1 MGTKTQP
8 QMHKEPANA
17 EQRYETT
24 DSDRLRNTCPE
35 TSLTPL
41 QVHSQNER
49 SIRSERR
56 LTTPRERWFHFSSLF
71 ARRSRDVNTITTTT
85 FATSTADVGT
95 TATLARPEPSTID
108 NSTTTILTL
117 SPQNNDP
124 ENLPDVAAVLP
135 RKNSKRRS
143 RNRSQSGSLYSLATL
158 AQTGEIQLHSRN
170 EKDPDAEALGS
181 SLLKRNIDSK
191 DKILLTSMAA
201 DETAQTQ
208 IELEEI
214 TADGLNN
221 SSKSGLRAS
230 LMSYLSKFNIWKNS
244 NCRDQ
249 SKRSSRSKQL
259 TTPSGVVYNTGPSSS
274 LGPRKSVNISTDFE
288 QFPAADN
295 TDDKVS
301 DRFVNAKEMGI
312 RRLSQIRRRRS
323 SYYFSENERRI
334 RANDREFN
342 AQFKYADNYIK
353 TSKYSLMTFLPFNL
367 LEQFQR
373 LANFYFLCLLVLQ
386 LIPAISSLTPVTTA
400 IPLIGVLTLT
410 AVKDAYDDI
419 QRHLSDSQVNNR
431 KSKTLRNGKLVDE
444 RWSGVQV
451 GDVIR
456 MENNQFVAADILLL
470 STSEPNGLCF
480 IETAELDGETNLK
493 CKQCLTETIELG
505 QQDDLLWNFNGEIIC
520 EKPNNLLNKFEGTL
534 IWRNQRFAL
543 DNEKILLRGCVLR
556 NTQWCYGVVIFAGKD
571 TKLMQN
577 SGKTQFKSTGVDRLL
592 NFIIIGI
599 VLFLLSICA
608 FFTVACALW
617 EGFIGQHFQSYL
629 PWENIIPK
637 NVLQGSTVIGLLVFF
652 SYAIVLN
659 TVVPISLYVSV
670 EVIRFVQ
677 SFLINWDEE
686 MYYEPTKTH
695 AKARTTTLNEEL
707 GQIQYIFSDKTGTLT
722 QNIMTF
728 NKCSI
733 NGRTYGDVF
742 DLRTGEVVEITDN
755 EFQTQNSNSTIMKN
769 KLDIGTTATLRLH
782 KVDVHRS
789 GGKTPTTPTN
799 NVSSKIKQL
808 HQLQEQPTTTT
819 NNTTTT
825 TSKQLNSGSTTTTPI
840 NSPSSWDNFYL
851 KPPDTVAGVAGGG
864 GVTNTPHTLIT
875 TAKVE
880 IENPIFHNNDDANV
894 NSPPSSPCSTPSPQG
909 KRVKYA
915 KEPKTHRRAAKLE
928 PSSEKARVR
937 RQASTLSTC
946 SDKVIILGD
955 VAIKEP
961 KIIATTTNN
970 TTNNTTT
977 YHSNNNK
984 PPHSNNYKIQNLN
997 QNKSDFASVS
1007 LKRKLNGSTPNTAI
1021 AITTLSP
1028 TNSSTVV
1035 THLQNPNPNKKN
1047 QNKKFRFSPFSK
1059 KTHTPPLI
1067 ETVTMTTMSSP
1078 SSSAQPPTH
1087 RCRPQFCTSFC
1098 SCSSSSL
1105 RNEDQLNR
1113 QDFVT
1118 MYDDCTESSAHYL
1131 YKKST
1136 YTTTTITTPS
1146 TNTKCTNNIK
1156 HNNTCDNN
1164 FLKPPPPSDL
1174 HFLNHD
1180 HVNFK
1185 TATARNST
1193 TDHIWNNVHH
1203 KQQVHTVEPVDFSAN
1218 PEYEPEFRWYDRT
1231 LLDAVRSDEEHAH
1244 NFFRLLALCH
1254 TVMPE
1259 YVEDRLEYQA
1269 QSPDESALV
1278 SAARNFGF
1286 VFRSRTPNSI
1296 TIEVMGRKEE
1306 YELLHILDFN
1316 NVRKRMSVILRRGDK
1331 IFLYCKGADSVI
1343 YDRLSSSQHDI
1354 KARTQDHL
1362 NKFAGEGLRTLVLA
1376 ERHLSPEFYEDWSKR
1391 HWEASVSLDHRE
1403 EKLNAIME
1411 EIESELVLVGVTAIE
1426 DKLQDGVPQTIANL
1440 QMAGIKVWVLT
1451 GDKQETA
1458 INIGYS
1464 CQLLT
1469 DDLADV
1475 FIVDGSTIEEV
1486 DKQLRQF
1493 KESIRIVNRFRPTP
1507 LEPAVNLN
1515 GSHLN
1520 DRSPSSLKITQVSP
1534 PPPPAISVVTFSAET
1549 NELYD
1554 SLEKGG
1560 SAARNVLRDD
1570 EIVEENTGFA
1580 IVING
1585 HSLVHCLSPELETK
1599 FLDIASQCKAVICCR
1614 VTPLQKALVVEL
1626 IKRAKNA
1633 VTLAIGDGANDVSMI
1648 KAAHIGVGIS
1658 GQEGLQAVLASD
1670 YSIAQFR
1677 YLERLL
1683 LVHGRWSYYRMCKFL
1698 RYFFYKNFAF
1708 TLCHCWY
1715 SFFCG
1720 FSAQTVFD
1728 PMFISVYN
1736 LFYTSLPVLALGV
1749 FEQDVSDR
1757 HSVDFP
1763 KLYTPGLK
1771 SQLFNTKEFVYSV
1784 LHGAFSS
1791 LILFLIP
1798 YGTYHKGV
1806 SPNGLILSDHM
1817 TLGAVVATILI
1828 IDNTAQIALYTS
1840 YWTIFNHITIW
1851 GSLIWYFV
1859 LDYFYNYVVG
1869 GPYVGS
1875 LTMAMK
1881 DLTFW
1886 TTMFITVVLIMIPV
1900 LAYKFYLI
1908 DCQPSLAD
1916 KIRMKR
1922 RQASLKL
1929 RQTSSVMRAPSSRR
1943 SRRSLRSGYAFA
1955 HQEGFG
1961 RLITSGKIMRKLPQ
1975 EFAFPLGLGSKK
1987 VQSSGATQDAKTNNN
2002 NSTRDNNKNSS
2013 MDDNSLNNDA
2023 LTNNTETNIE
2033 GLSPRAPCQD
2043 LDTINL

>member
-1 MGTKTQP
+1 MPNGNKRRPDTLELEVLRAPT
-8 QMHKEPANA
+8 PA
-17 EQRYETT
+17 ERRYETT
-24 DSDRLRNTCPE
+24 DSDRLRTRCPE

-41 QVHSQNER
+41 QTHSHAER
-49 SIRSERR
+49 SLSIRIERR
-56 LTTPRERWFHFSSLF
+56 PTTPRERWYHFSSLF
-71 ARRSRDVNTITTTT
+71 PRRSRDVNTTT
-85 FATSTADVGT
+85 FATTTADVGT

-117 SPQNNDP
+117 SPQNNENQENQ

-143 RNRSQSGSLYSLATL
+143 RNKSQSGSLYSLATL

-170 EKDPDAEALGS
+170 NSVKKFKEIDPESDALAS
-181 SLLKRNIDSK
+181 SLIKRKVESK
-191 DKILLTSMAA
+191 EKILLTSVAA
-201 DETAQTQ
+201 EEAAQTQ
-208 IELEEI
+208 IELDEV
-214 TADGLNN
+214 TADGLN
-221 SSKSGLRAS
+221 SSAKSGLRAS
-230 LMSYLSKFNIWKNS
+230 LMSYLSKLAVWKNS
-244 NCRDQ
+244 NCRRQ
-249 SKRSSRSKQL
+249 SKRSTRSKQFP
-259 TTPSGVVYNTGPSSS
+259 TPSGGYSTGPSSS

-288 QFPAADN
+288 QFPAAEN
-295 TDDKVS
+295 TDDKLS
-301 DRFVNAKEMGI
+301 DRLANAKEMGL

-353 TSKYSLMTFLPFNL
+353 TSKYSMMTFLPFNL

-431 KSKTLRNGKLVDE
+431 KSKTLRSGKLVDE

-505 QQDDLLWNFNGEIIC
+505 QQDELLWNFNGEIIC

-534 IWRNQRFAL
+534 MWRNQRFAL
-543 DNEKILLRGCVLR
+543 DNEKVLLRGCVLR

-686 MYYEPTKTH
+686 MYYEPNKTH

-742 DLRTGEVVEITDN
+742 DLRTGEVVEI
-755 EFQTQNSNSTIMKN
+755 
-769 KLDIGTTATLRLH
+769 
-782 KVDVHRS
+782 
-789 GGKTPTTPTN
+789 
-799 NVSSKIKQL
+799 
-808 HQLQEQPTTTT
+808 
-819 NNTTTT
+819 
-825 TSKQLNSGSTTTTPI
+825 
-840 NSPSSWDNFYL
+840 
-851 KPPDTVAGVAGGG
+851 
-864 GVTNTPHTLIT
+864 
-875 TAKVE
+875 
-880 IENPIFHNNDDANV
+880 ND
-894 NSPPSSPCSTPSPQG
+894 
-909 KRVKYA
+909 
-915 KEPKTHRRAAKLE
+915 
-928 PSSEKARVR
+928 
-937 RQASTLSTC
+937 
-946 SDKVIILGD
+946 
-955 VAIKEP
+955 
-961 KIIATTTNN
+961 
-970 TTNNTTT
+970 
-977 YHSNNNK
+977 
-984 PPHSNNYKIQNLN
+984 
-997 QNKSDFASVS
+997 
-1007 LKRKLNGSTPNTAI
+1007 
-1021 AITTLSP
+1021 
-1028 TNSSTVV
+1028 
-1035 THLQNPNPNKKN
+1035 
-1047 QNKKFRFSPFSK
+1047 
-1059 KTHTPPLI
+1059 
-1067 ETVTMTTMSSP
+1067 
-1078 SSSAQPPTH
+1078 
-1087 RCRPQFCTSFC
+1087 
-1098 SCSSSSL
+1098 
-1105 RNEDQLNR
+1105 
-1113 QDFVT
+1113 
-1118 MYDDCTESSAHYL
+1118 
-1131 YKKST
+1131 
-1136 YTTTTITTPS
+1136 
-1146 TNTKCTNNIK
+1146 
-1156 HNNTCDNN
+1156 
-1164 FLKPPPPSDL
+1164 
-1174 HFLNHD
+1174 
-1180 HVNFK
+1180 
-1185 TATARNST
+1185 
-1193 TDHIWNNVHH
+1193 
-1203 KQQVHTVEPVDFSAN
+1203 TVEPVDFSAN
-1218 PEYEPEFRWYDRT
+1218 PEYEPEFRWYDKT

-1259 YVEDRLEYQA
+1259 YVEGRLEYQA

-1296 TIEVMGRKEE
+1296 TIEVMGRTEE

-1316 NVRKRMSVILRRGDK
+1316 NVRKRMSVVLRRGDK
-1331 IFLYCKGADSVI
+1331 IFLYCKGADNVI

-1376 ERHLSPEFYEDWSKR
+1376 ERHLTAEFYEDWSKR
-1391 HWEASVSLDHRE
+1391 HYEASVSLDHRE
-1403 EKLNAIME
+1403 DKMNSIME
-1411 EIESELVLVGVTAIE
+1411 EVESELVLVGVTAIE

-1507 LEPAVNLN
+1507 LEPSVNLN

-1520 DRSPSSLKITQVSP
+1520 DRSASSLKITQVSP
-1534 PPPPAISVVTFSAET
+1534 PPPPAISVVTFRWDDDVNNMRKKGEPDSAET

-1554 SLEKGG
+1554 TLEKGG

-1840 YWTIFNHITIW
+1840 YWTIVNHITIW
-1851 GSLIWYFV
+1851 GSLVWYFV
-1859 LDYFYNYVVG
+1859 LDYFYNYVIG

-2002 NSTRDNNKNSS
+2002 NSTRDNKNSS

>member
-742 DLRTGEVVEITDN
+742 DLRTGEVVEITD
-755 EFQTQNSNSTIMKN
+755 
-769 KLDIGTTATLRLH
+769 
-782 KVDVHRS
+782 
-789 GGKTPTTPTN
+789 
-799 NVSSKIKQL
+799 
-808 HQLQEQPTTTT
+808 
-819 NNTTTT
+819 
-825 TSKQLNSGSTTTTPI
+825 
-840 NSPSSWDNFYL
+840 
-851 KPPDTVAGVAGGG
+851 
-864 GVTNTPHTLIT
+864 
-875 TAKVE
+875 
-880 IENPIFHNNDDANV
+880 
-894 NSPPSSPCSTPSPQG
+894 
-909 KRVKYA
+909 
-915 KEPKTHRRAAKLE
+915 
-928 PSSEKARVR
+928 
-937 RQASTLSTC
+937 
-946 SDKVIILGD
+946 
-955 VAIKEP
+955 
-961 KIIATTTNN
+961 
-970 TTNNTTT
+970 
-977 YHSNNNK
+977 
-984 PPHSNNYKIQNLN
+984 
-997 QNKSDFASVS
+997 
-1007 LKRKLNGSTPNTAI
+1007 
-1021 AITTLSP
+1021 
-1028 TNSSTVV
+1028 
-1035 THLQNPNPNKKN
+1035 
-1047 QNKKFRFSPFSK
+1047 
-1059 KTHTPPLI
+1059 
-1067 ETVTMTTMSSP
+1067 
-1078 SSSAQPPTH
+1078 
-1087 RCRPQFCTSFC
+1087 
-1098 SCSSSSL
+1098 
-1105 RNEDQLNR
+1105 
-1113 QDFVT
+1113 
-1118 MYDDCTESSAHYL
+1118 
-1131 YKKST
+1131 
-1136 YTTTTITTPS
+1136 
-1146 TNTKCTNNIK
+1146 
-1156 HNNTCDNN
+1156 
-1164 FLKPPPPSDL
+1164 
-1174 HFLNHD
+1174 
-1180 HVNFK
+1180 
-1185 TATARNST
+1185 
-1193 TDHIWNNVHH
+1193 
-1203 KQQVHTVEPVDFSAN
+1203 TVEPVDFSAN